1 MIYLGRFVEN
11 IVNPLI
17 YFLFAI
23 ALLYF
28 LYGVLVFILN
38 ADDESGRDT
47 GKKHMLWGIVGLFIM
62 VSVYGILGLII
73 GTVGVKNQNIPN
85 SLNRNI

>member
-1 MIYLGRFVEN
+1 MIYLGRFVDN

-28 LYGVLVFILN
+28 LYGVFVFILN
-38 ADDESGRDT
+38 ADDESKRDT

-73 GTVGVKNQNIPN
+73 GTMGVSSDNIPN
-85 SLNRNI
+85 SLDGNI

>member
-1 MIYLGRFVEN
+1 MIYLSRFVDN

-38 ADDESGRDT
+38 ADDESKRDI
-47 GKKHMLWGIVGLFIM
+47 GKKHMLWGIIGLFIM

-73 GTVGVKNQNIPN
+73 GTVGVRNEYIPN